1 MGGALYRSLSSSD
14 GVLLVGGGR
23 SSLTTGLIAL
33 TLRIP
38 LVSIA
43 SFGGVARQ
51 VWEVLDTE
59 PNFATDEEIALMAQ
73 SGWRPNSAERLIRSL
88 VDQGTR
94 RVAEELEKQRT
105 ARRESRRTLT
115 SLGIASSLLLLALCA
130 IPLAWGQTPGTTRN
144 LAILTAAPLLAATA
158 GAIFRSAFDVGHD
171 WAKTALLGFAAGA
184 ISFLLF
190 VAAQLA
196 TTPDALE
203 GTGARRLLIFV
214 LAIGF
219 IAGFTFDSVYGR
231 VRAADVA
238 RISVIDQI

>member
-1 MGGALYRSLSSSD
+1 
-14 GVLLVGGGR
+14 
-23 SSLTTGLIAL
+23 LIAL

-38 LVSIA
+38 LAAIA

-51 VWEVLDTE
+51 VWEILDTE
-59 PNFATDEEIALMAQ
+59 QNYATEEEIALMAQ
-73 SGWRPNSAERLIRSL
+73 SEWRPNSAEKLIRSL
-88 VDQGTR
+88 VDQGNR

-105 ARRESRRTLT
+105 VRRESRRTLT
-115 SLGIASSLLLLALCA
+115 SLGIATALLLLALCA

-184 ISFLLF
+184 VSFLLF

-203 GTGARRLLIFV
+203 GAGARRLLIFV

-219 IAGFTFDSVYGR
+219 IAGFTFDTVYSR
-231 VRAADVA
+231 MRAADVA
-238 RISVIDQI
+238 RISAIDQV